1 MIPENRIMRLGVIGI
16 SPRNIGMLLD
26 TIGALLDTIGA
37 LLDTIVIAQKNI
49 GALLSSLRA
58 LLRLIGALL
67 SLLQAL
73 LRLIGALLS
82 LLQALLRLIGALL
95 SLLQALLR
103 LIGALLSL
111 IGAFIIKSYIDRSKT
126 LISLKSTPHPLS
138 FNQVLPCPPRDRPE
152 QIYANTIANLI
163 PRLPKFLQADRPAR
177 SLNYRNTVTTRAI
190 ALPSSPSPCSPRRRR
205 TEL

>member
-49 GALLSSLRA
+49 GALLSSLR
-58 LLRLIGALL
+58 
-67 SLLQAL
+67 AL